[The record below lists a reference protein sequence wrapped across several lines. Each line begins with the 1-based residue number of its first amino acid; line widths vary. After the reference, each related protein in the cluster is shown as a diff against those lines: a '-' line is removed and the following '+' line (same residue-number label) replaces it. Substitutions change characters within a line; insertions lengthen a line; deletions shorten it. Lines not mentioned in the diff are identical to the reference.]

1 MIKFKKSDFIVT
13 AQILC
18 LILVMTPLLSQRL
31 DLQGTNSTDT
41 VAKIRVNYTGNTN
54 VVGLSV
60 YSRPASTRG
69 IGGYFYGGNRGVVGQ
84 STDRIGVI
92 GISTNGRGVL
102 GISTSG
108 KAVEGNSTNDTGIYG
123 SSQKSVGVWGFSPV
137 SVGVIGTSETGDG
150 ILGSSSGGIGVLG
163 EGKTFDFYASGS
175 GTNYGATSS
184 VRWKTN
190 ITPIPHPLDKIS
202 VLRGV
207 YFDWDKEHGGSHDLG
222 FIAEEVGQVLP
233 EIVVFEE
240 NGVDATGMDYSKMT
254 PLLVEAAN
262 AMRAEYQ
269 QKFDEQAQEIE
280 MLRQELASLRE
291 MMQNQ
296 TESRVIPSK

>member
-1 MIKFKKSDFIVT
+1 MIKLKKSVFIET
-13 AQILC
+13 GQILC
-18 LILVMTPLLSQRL
+18 LILIITPLLSQRM

-123 SSQKSVGVWGFSPV
+123 SSQKSVGVWGFSPG
-137 SVGVIGTSETGDG
+137 SVGVIGSSETGDG
-150 ILGSSSGGIGVLG
+150 ISGFSSGGIGVIG
-163 EGKTFDFYASGS
+163 NGTVADFDAQGS
-175 GTNYGATSS
+175 GANYAASSS

-202 VLRGV
+202 ALRGV
-207 YFDWDKEHGGSHDLG
+207 YFDWDEEHGGRHDLG

-233 EIVVFEE
+233 EIVVYEE

-254 PLLVEAAN
+254 PLLVEAVN

-280 MLRQELASLRE
+280 MLRQELAALRK
-291 MMQNQ
+291 MMQDH
-296 TESRVIPSK
+296 TEGRLNSGE

>member
-1 MIKFKKSDFIVT
+1 MIKLEKSVFIVT
-13 AQILC
+13 GQILC
-18 LILVMTPLLSQRL
+18 LILVMTPLLSQRM

-41 VAKIRVNYTGNTN
+41 VAKIRVNYSGNTN

-60 YSRPASTRG
+60 YSQPASTRG

-84 STDRIGVI
+84 STDRIGVV
-92 GISTNGRGVL
+92 GASTNGRGVL

-137 SVGVIGTSETGDG
+137 SVGVVGSSETGDG
-150 ILGSSSGGIGVLG
+150 ISGSGNIGVIG
-163 EGKTFDFYASGS
+163 HGTVADFYAEGP
-175 GTNYGATSS
+175 GTNYGASSS

-202 VLRGV
+202 ALRGV
-207 YFDWDKEHGGSHDLG
+207 YFDWDEEHGGRHDLG

-233 EIVVFEE
+233 EIVVYEE

-269 QKFDEQAQEIE
+269 QKLADQAQEIE
-280 MLRQELASLRE
+280 MLRQELAALRK
-291 MMQNQ
+291 MMQDYS
-296 TESRVIPSK
+296 EARVIPGK